1 MIYTFG
7 IIALGTYR
15 CLEVCIL
22 EDVFNNNSNGY
33 GSVKISNDVVAIIA
47 GVAATEIEG
56 VAGMSGGIT
65 GGITEMLGMKNLS
78 KGVKVEVGN
87 EEAAIDLFIVV
98 EYGSKIAD
106 LGEKVQENVKSTV
119 QTMTGLNVVEVNINI
134 QGVNFS
140 NEEKPEPEV
149 RVK

>member
-1 MIYTFG
+1 M
-7 IIALGTYR
+7 
-15 CLEVCIL
+15 
-22 EDVFNNNSNGY
+22 EDVLNNNSNGY

-106 LGEKVQENVKSTV
+106 LGEKVQKNVKSTV
-119 QTMTGLNVVEVNINI
+119 ETMTGLNVVEVNINV